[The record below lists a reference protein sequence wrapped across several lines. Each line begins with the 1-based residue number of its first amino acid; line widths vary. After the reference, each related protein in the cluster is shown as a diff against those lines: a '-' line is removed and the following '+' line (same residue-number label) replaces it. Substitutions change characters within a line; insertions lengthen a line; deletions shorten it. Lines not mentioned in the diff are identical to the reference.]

1 MMNVNKNDLRK
12 SVAENMGGF
21 FAMQKGLQRSTHFVS
36 KVTGEL
42 IELTQA
48 DKLVFAYVVDKL
60 NLYLELTRLKGAEH
74 KMMESMAYIGNELCL
89 SDRTVSRAVHKLAE
103 HGFIQASL
111 VSRQL
116 GWVYTGID
124 PVQTFQKEVSANSL
138 KRMPTKLATKHEPDV
153 VKQAPAVEDVQD
165 QTKPVVTLP
174 VEVQEAFPT
183 LTPDDGMP
191 DHLYAPEFDYS
202 DVFNQMA
209 NTDYEPRIGVMAEDF
224 DYGMMD
230 GHSMEQAA

>member
-12 SVAENMGGF
+12 TVAENMGGF
-21 FAMQKGLQRSTHFVS
+21 FAMQKGLQRSTHFKS

-42 IELTQA
+42 VELTQG
-48 DKLVFAYVVDKL
+48 DKVVFAYVVDKL
-60 NLYLELTRLKGAEH
+60 NFYLELTRLNGTEH
-74 KMMESMAYIGNELCL
+74 KMMESMSYIGNELCL
-89 SDRTVSRAVHKLAE
+89 SDRTVSRAVHKLSE

-124 PVQTFQKEVSANSL
+124 SVQTFHKEVSEYSL
-138 KRMPTKLATKHEPDV
+138 KRMPTKLASKHEQDV
-153 VKQAPAVEDVQD
+153 SKPIAVVQD
-165 QTKPVVTLP
+165 EVKPVVTMP

-224 DYGMMD
+224 DYGMLD
-230 GHSMEQAA
+230 GHAQEQAA

>member
-12 SVAENMGGF
+12 TVAENMGGF
-21 FAMQKGLQRSTHFVS
+21 FAMQKGLQRSTHFKS

-42 IELTQA
+42 VELTQG
-48 DKLVFAYVVDKL
+48 DKVVFAYVVDKL
-60 NLYLELTRLKGAEH
+60 NFYLELTRLNGTEH
-74 KMMESMAYIGNELCL
+74 KMMESMSYIGNELCL
-89 SDRTVSRAVHKLAE
+89 SDRTVSRAVHKLSE

-124 PVQTFQKEVSANSL
+124 SVQTFHKEVSEYSL
-138 KRMPTKLATKHEPDV
+138 KRMPTKLASKHEQDV
-153 VKQAPAVEDVQD
+153 SKPIAVVQD
-165 QTKPVVTLP
+165 EVKPVVTMP

-191 DHLYAPEFDYS
+191 DHLYAPELDYS
-202 DVFNQMA
+202 DIESQMM
-209 NTDYEPRIGVMAEDF
+209 NTDFEPRIGVMAEDF

-230 GHSMEQAA
+230 GHSTEQAA

>member
-42 IELTQA
+42 VELTQG

-60 NLYLELTRLKGAEH
+60 NFYLELTRLNGTEH
-74 KMMESMAYIGNELCL
+74 KMMESMAYIANELCL

-124 PVQTFQKEVSANSL
+124 SVQTFHKEVSANSL
-138 KRMPTKLATKHEPDV
+138 KRMPVKLATKHDQDV
-153 VKQAPAVEDVQD
+153 SKPVAVVQD
-165 QTKPVVTLP
+165 EPKAVVTMP
-174 VEVQEAFPT
+174 VRVQEAIADP
-183 LTPDDGMP
+183 TPDDGMP
-191 DHLYAPEFDYS
+191 DYLYAPEFDYS
-202 DVFNQMA
+202 DIESQMT
-209 NTDYEPRIGVMAEDF
+209 NTDYEPRVGVMADDF
-224 DYGMMD
+224 DYGMMT
-230 GHSMEQAA
+230 GHTQEQAA